1 MAVRLA
7 EHKQD
12 LLRQLTT
19 DAGQSPV
26 SCVAGEGPVSG
37 VTVVVQGQPDLRN
50 LGSFVAVAEEL
61 HFTRAAQ
68 RQHLSQ
74 QTLSSQIRQLE
85 ASLGVELFRRTT
97 RKVELTEA
105 GRTLLAHAVP
115 LLAAAGR
122 AWEDVRR
129 SADSQEERHVSLSYA
144 PTVRREM
151 LPMLLDEFAERRP
164 DVKVSSCEV
173 WWGDAPL
180 LGDGIIE
187 VTITRSSPTDDD
199 DLLSVPIFHTPL
211 GLILGRD
218 HPLAS
223 GETVSLGDLRGEAL
237 KLWPRVYSP
246 RFHDTIVSAMRE
258 GGFTGPVE
266 DLVIFGSRLLQDDPA
281 ACAEI
286 AEGRAIGF
294 GFEKQ
299 YTALEPEL
307 VWRRV
312 EPTQRI
318 PMHLCWRRD
327 ASEAVRAF
335 IEVTLDVAQTQGWL
349 GEDRREEAE
358 RLLAV

>member
-1 MAVRLA
+1 M
-7 EHKQD
+7 
-12 LLRQLTT
+12 
-19 DAGQSPV
+19 
-26 SCVAGEGPVSG
+26 
-37 VTVVVQGQPDLRN
+37 QGQPDLRN

-68 RQHLSQ
+68 RQHMSQ

-85 ASLGVELFRRTT
+85 MSLGVELFRRTT
-97 RKVELTEA
+97 RKVELTDA

-115 LLAAAGR
+115 LLAAAQR
-122 AWEDVRR
+122 AWEDVAR
-129 SADSQEERHVSLSYA
+129 AGGHTDEAHVSLSYA

-151 LPMLLDEFAERRP
+151 LPMLLEEFRRRRP

-187 VTITRSSPTDDD
+187 VTITRSSPREDDEV
-199 DLLSVPIFHTPL
+199 LSVPIFHTPL
-211 GLILGRD
+211 GVIIGAE
-218 HPLAS
+218 HPLAQ
-223 GETVSLGDLRGEAL
+223 GETVALTELRHEAL

-246 RFHDTIVSAMRE
+246 RFYDTIVSAMRE

-266 DLVIFGSRLLQDDPA
+266 ELVIFGSKLLQDDPA
-281 ACAEI
+281 ACQEI
-286 AEGRAIGF
+286 AEGRAIGI
-294 GFEKQ
+294 GFERQ

-307 VWRRV
+307 VWRRA
-312 EPTQRI
+312 EPVLPI

-335 IEVTLDVAQTQGWL
+335 VEVTLDVSQARGWL
-349 GEDRREEAE
+349 GEERRAEAD

>member
-1 MAVRLA
+1 VL
-7 EHKQD
+7 
-12 LLRQLTT
+12 
-19 DAGQSPV
+19 
-26 SCVAGEGPVSG
+26 
-37 VTVVVQGQPDLRN
+37 QGQPELRN

-74 QTLSSQIRQLE
+74 QALSSQIRQLE
-85 ASLGVELFRRTT
+85 TSLGVELFRRTT

-115 LLAAAGR
+115 LLAAASR
-122 AWEDVRR
+122 AWEDVARAGGR
-129 SADSQEERHVSLSYA
+129 QEEQHISLSYA

-151 LPMLLDEFAERRP
+151 LPMLLQEFARRRP

-173 WWGDAPL
+173 WWGDAPM

-187 VTITRSSPTDDD
+187 VTITRSSPTAEDDA
-199 DLLSVPIFHTPL
+199 LSIPIFHTPL
-211 GLILGRD
+211 GVIIGRD
-218 HPLAS
+218 HPLAQGDS
-223 GETVSLGDLRGEAL
+223 ICLADLRHEAL
-237 KLWPRVYSP
+237 KIWSRPLSP
-246 RFHDTIVSAMRE
+246 RFYDTIVSAMRE

-266 DLVIFGSRLLQDDPA
+266 ELVIFGSKLLQDDPA

-286 AEGRAIGF
+286 AECRAIGF

-299 YTALEPEL
+299 YPMLEPEL

-312 EPTQRI
+312 EPTIHI

-327 ASEAVRAF
+327 ATEPVRAF
-335 IEVTLDVAQTQGWL
+335 IEVTLDVAQARGWL
-349 GEDRREEAE
+349 AADRRAEAE
-358 RLLAV
+358 RLLAA

>member
-1 MAVRLA
+1 VL
-7 EHKQD
+7 
-12 LLRQLTT
+12 
-19 DAGQSPV
+19 
-26 SCVAGEGPVSG
+26 
-37 VTVVVQGQPDLRN
+37 QGQPDLRN

-68 RQHLSQ
+68 RQHMSQ

-85 ASLGVELFRRTT
+85 TSLGVELFHRTT
-97 RKVELTEA
+97 RKVELTDA

-115 LLAAAGR
+115 LLAGAAR
-122 AWEDVRR
+122 AWEDVAR
-129 SADSQEERHVSLSYA
+129 SGPREASHVSLSYA

-151 LPMLLDEFAERRP
+151 LPVLLQEFERRRP

-187 VTITRSSPTDDD
+187 VTITRSSPTDDED
-199 DLLSVPIFHTPL
+199 ILSVPIFHTPL
-211 GLILGRD
+211 GVILGRE
-218 HPLAS
+218 HPLAQA
-223 GETVSLGDLRGEAL
+223 ETMSLGDLDDEPLRI
-237 KLWPRVYSP
+237 WPRAFSP

-258 GGFTGPVE
+258 NGFTGPTE
-266 DLVIFGSRLLQDDPA
+266 ELVIFGSKLLQDDPD

-286 AEGRAIGF
+286 AAGRAIGF

-299 YTALEPEL
+299 YTHLEPEL

-312 EPTQRI
+312 EPTIRI

-335 IEVTLDVAQTQGWL
+335 VEVTLDFTHDKGWL

-358 RLLAV
+358 RLLTA

>member
-1 MAVRLA
+1 VL
-7 EHKQD
+7 
-12 LLRQLTT
+12 
-19 DAGQSPV
+19 
-26 SCVAGEGPVSG
+26 
-37 VTVVVQGQPDLRN
+37 QGQPELRN

-85 ASLGVELFRRTT
+85 TSLGVELFHRTT

-115 LLAAAGR
+115 LLAAAAR
-122 AWEDVRR
+122 AWEDVAR
-129 SADSQEERHVSLSYA
+129 SAGREEEHHVSLSYA

-151 LPMLLDEFAERRP
+151 LPMLLREFARRRP

-173 WWGDAPL
+173 WWGDAPM

-187 VTITRSSPTDDD
+187 VTITRSSPTEADDVA
-199 DLLSVPIFHTPL
+199 SVPIFHTPL
-211 GLILGRD
+211 GVIIGCD
-218 HPLAS
+218 HPLAQAD
-223 GETVSLGDLRGEAL
+223 TVCLTELTTEAL
-237 KLWPRVYSP
+237 KIWPREFSP

-258 GGFTGPVE
+258 GGFTGPIE
-266 DLVIFGSRLLQDDPA
+266 QLGIFGSRLLQDDPA

-286 AEGRAIGF
+286 AECKAIGF

-299 YTALEPEL
+299 YPMLEPEL

-312 EPTQRI
+312 EPTLPI

-327 ASEAVRAF
+327 ASEPVRAF
-335 IEVTLDVAQTQGWL
+335 VEVTLDVAQSKGWL
-349 GEDRREEAE
+349 GPDRREEAE